1 MPNNYRIAK
10 VSSLLKK
17 EITLILQNDLQ
28 NDLLRGN
35 FIHISK
41 IDLKADL
48 QFCKIYVTSSA
59 EEKIRKEIVEN
70 LNLSKNFIRQTLG
83 QRIVMRRV
91 PEITF
96 IDDTSPD
103 GSAEGLKASTAI
115 TVNPNTGELTLGLLS
130 ITFTQ
135 GDGRSTFGTIQFT
148 APDAGGTRRTATILA
163 DTIDRCHL
171 LDPIF

>member
-17 EITLILQNDLQ
+17 EITLILQNDLE
-28 NDLLRGN
+28 NDLLRSN

-59 EEKIRKEIVEN
+59 EEAIRKEIVEN
-70 LNLSKNFIRQTLG
+70 LNLAKNFIRHKLG
-83 QRIVMRRV
+83 ERIEMRRV

-96 IDDTSPD
+96 KDDTVL
-103 GSAEGLKASTAI
+103 EKGLS
-115 TVNPNTGELTLGLLS
+115 VLNLLEELKNK
-130 ITFTQ
+130 TQ
-135 GDGRSTFGTIQFT
+135 NQDSEVEDNN
-148 APDAGGTRRTATILA
+148 A
-163 DTIDRCHL
+163 
-171 LDPIF
+171 

>member
-17 EITLILQNDLQ
+17 EITLILQNHLE
-28 NDLLRGN
+28 NDLLRSN

-59 EEKIRKEIVEN
+59 EEAIRKEIVEN
-70 LNLSKNFIRQTLG
+70 LNLAKNFIRHKLG
-83 QRIVMRRV
+83 ERIEMRRV

-96 IDDTSPD
+96 KDDTVL
-103 GSAEGLKASTAI
+103 EKGLS
-115 TVNPNTGELTLGLLS
+115 VLNLLEELKNK
-130 ITFTQ
+130 TQ
-135 GDGRSTFGTIQFT
+135 NQDSEVEDNN
-148 APDAGGTRRTATILA
+148 A
-163 DTIDRCHL
+163 
-171 LDPIF
+171 